1 LLALIL
7 PPGYVGVLSPSPAR
21 NDRISAPDVPALV
34 YVRSEECAHHT
45 EHVTKPKM
53 AQRSSRLG
61 RQPERRG
68 FTVRKDLL
76 YVAAIFA
83 GFSMARAQDLTSAQS
98 ASPAKP
104 KFEVASIKE
113 CKPADQHFP
122 STSSPGRLSLSCW
135 SLSRLIADAYET
147 FANGKVD
154 PGKLLVAMPLE
165 GTPDWVN
172 SARYT
177 IDAKAESP
185 QSGAMM
191 RGPMMQALLEDRFQV
206 KVHRETREISGYLMT
221 VDKGGLKL
229 KHTQEGSCV
238 HIDQTDLSQSP
249 KALPCNAP
257 RVTRNGPLMVFE
269 IRGVSLDVFARL
281 LHPDGRPAFDR
292 TGLTGAFDIRL
303 EWEDDAANPP
313 DANSGAASD
322 PSPHASQIEAIRR
335 QLGLRLD
342 PGKGTRELLIIDH
355 VEKPSAN

>member
-1 LLALIL
+1 VCESATIGSL
-7 PPGYVGVLSPSPAR
+7 R
-21 NDRISAPDVPALV
+21 NTLQ
-34 YVRSEECAHHT
+34 T
-45 EHVTKPKM
+45 ENGSTIVK
-53 AQRSSRLG
+53 ARSSVG
-61 RQPERRG
+61 EKG

-76 YVAAIFA
+76 YVAAVFA
-83 GFSMARAQDLTSAQS
+83 GFSIARAQDLAPAQS

-113 CKPADQHFP
+113 CRPTDPHFP

-147 FANGKVD
+147 FADGKVD

-177 IDAKAESP
+177 IDAKAENP

-206 KVHRETREISGYLMT
+206 RVHRETREISGYVMT

-229 KHTQEGSCV
+229 NHTLEGSCDR
-238 HIDQTDLSQSP
+238 IDPTDLGQSP
-249 KALPCNAP
+249 KAMPCNAP
-257 RVTRNGPLMVFE
+257 RVTRNGPLMVFDV
-269 IRGVSLDVFARL
+269 RGVGLDVLARL
-281 LHPDGRPAFDR
+281 LHPDGRPVIDR
-292 TGLTGAFDIRL
+292 TGRTGAFDIHL
-303 EWEDDAANPP
+303 EWESDAANSP
-313 DANSGAASD
+313 DADSGVASD
-322 PSPHASQIEAIRR
+322 PSPHASQIEAMRR

-342 PGKGTRELLIIDH
+342 PGKGTRELLIIDR